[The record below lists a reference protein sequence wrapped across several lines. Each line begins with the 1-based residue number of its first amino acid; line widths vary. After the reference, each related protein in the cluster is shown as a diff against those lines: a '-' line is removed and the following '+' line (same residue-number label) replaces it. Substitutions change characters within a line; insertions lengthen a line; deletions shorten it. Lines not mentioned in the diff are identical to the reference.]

1 MRPEVVGAFR
11 LAIYHEEL
19 AGTMWWGRSMKRR
32 WHATKRAKKHA
43 SKAQKLYAKAARLE
57 ARGLA

>member
-19 AGTMWWGRSMKRR
+19 AGTLWWGYRKRR
-32 WHATKRAKKHA
+32 WKAGKHRNKHA

-57 ARGLA
+57 ARGLP